1 MSVTHKKKLALI
13 QGSFDNGEK
22 TYSRYEINVLF
33 EEISLLKA
41 EVERLKAKC
50 NRLLESL
57 ENEGVY
63 QDYND
68 YVAEKE

>member
-1 MSVTHKKKLALI
+1 MNLDEIKARSEKAKTLGWWTMVVSIDEILAM
-13 QGSFDNGEK
+13 
-22 TYSRYEINVLF
+22 V
-33 EEISLLKA
+33 A

-50 NRLLESL
+50 NRLLDSL

-68 YVAEKE
+68 YVAEKEES